1 MFYFLETDI
10 RQQKSMKWE
19 HRTSVDNTV
28 NDPRFEI
35 KFENCVKDKNN
46 CFIKRDIAFLFWTK
60 MCFILGDIFFF
71 FFFWDSKNLI
81 TSPFCFVD
89 ADTKKHRI
97 ASAKVS
103 DAALV
108 KLTDWIIKNVHV
120 VICAWF
126 FCKWFEHDQTSNVVW
141 LRNIAFNL
149 SAGGC
154 K

>member
-1 MFYFLETDI
+1 MIRVLKSSLKIVWKTKITVLLSETLLFFFEQKCVSFLET
-10 RQQKSMKWE
+10 
-19 HRTSVDNTV
+19 
-28 NDPRFEI
+28 F
-35 KFENCVKDKNN
+35 
-46 CFIKRDIAFLFWTK
+46 
-60 MCFILGDIFFF
+60 FFF
-71 FFFWDSKNLI
+71 FFFWDYKNLI
-81 TSPFCFVD
+81 TSPFFFVD

-108 KLTDWIIKNVHV
+108 KLTDWIIKNVQV
-120 VICAWF
+120 VICTWF